1 MQYPNILY
9 LPNVPDKFYKTLQ
22 KIAAKY
28 TKQSFKIIMSDR
40 HHSSDLEEEDCNI
53 LNKFLPM
60 DSPGISFN
68 LINQALETS
77 HIDRQRKTALQIAV
91 QADPLKHFA
100 YAVKNE
106 YLNEVK
112 PLDVEDG
119 FRNKRYVDWEN
130 GGDERPMFY
139 HYNPCYN
146 DHIAVKPYQ
155 AYLCNTTLPH
165 GGLHTVPGKSKRLFF
180 SFSFLENID
189 DVKIKFKDW
198 M

>member
-1 MQYPNILY
+1 MNIFY
-9 LPNVPDKFYKTLQ
+9 LNNAPKKFYGTLS
-22 KIAAKY
+22 KISKKY
-28 TKQSFKIIMSDR
+28 HKKKFEIIMSSR
-40 HHSSDLEEEDCNI
+40 HHSTDLTTEECKL
-53 LNKFLPM
+53 LNKILPIE
-60 DSPGISFN
+60 SPGISFN
-68 LINQALETS
+68 MINQALETS

-106 YLNEVK
+106 CLDLLQPLNI
-112 PLDVEDG
+112 EDG

-146 DHIAVKPYQ
+146 DHIAVEPYK

-165 GGLHTVPGKSKRLFF
+165 GGLHTVPGKSERLFF
-180 SFSFLENID
+180 SFSFLEKID
-189 DVKIKFKDW
+189 EVKEFFKDW
-198 M
+198 I